1 MRKIVIAGNW
11 KMNKTVA
18 ESVKLAADVVAAA
31 RDIRNVVVAIAPTY
45 LALASVAEVVRGSNV
60 KLAAQDVHWENQ
72 GAFTGKVSADMLQEI
87 GVEFVIIGHSEQ
99 RTYFG
104 ESDETVNRKVKKVL
118 ALDMSPIICIGE
130 TLTER
135 KSGQL
140 EAVLTTQVNGAYAGL
155 SADEALRTV
164 VAYEPVWAIGTGVT
178 ATDDE
183 AQAAH
188 AFVRSLLAKLYGDSV
203 AQSITIQYGG
213 SMKPENAAGLLAQK
227 DIDGGLIGGA
237 ALKADSFLGIVTPGE
252 TLSK

>member
-31 RDIRNVVVAIAPTY
+31 KDIKSVVVAIAPTY
-45 LALASVAEVVRGSNV
+45 LALSKVAEVVKGTKVR
-60 KLAAQDVHWENQ
+60 LAAQDVHWENQ
-72 GAFTGKVSADMLQEI
+72 GAYTGKVSADMLKEI
-87 GVEFVIIGHSEQ
+87 GVDFVIIGHSEQ

-104 ESDETVNRKVKKVL
+104 ETDETVNKKVKKVQSL
-118 ALDMSPIICIGE
+118 GMTPIICIGE
-130 TLTER
+130 TLAER
-135 KSGQL
+135 KDGRL

-164 VAYEPVWAIGTGVT
+164 IAYEPVWAIGTGVT
-178 ATDDE
+178 ASDDE
-183 AQAAH
+183 AQGAH
-188 AFVRSLLAKLYGDSV
+188 AFVRGLLAKLYGDNV
-203 AQSITIQYGG
+203 AQSISIQYGG

-252 TLSK
+252 SITK